1 MKQIKAVEISSFEQI
16 APLYFDH
23 ITSALESKV
32 QYTTKCVCTGLFV
45 LYKPIYSYLL
55 HSNADNACGFG
66 SSHTYILPP
75 SSSLLLPFLLS
86 LSLSLSLF
94 SLSSSLTVF
103 LPSLPPLSLFS
114 LFSPFSHSLFS
125 FSPSLPLPP
134 PSLPLQRP
142 LALAK
147 ILGAYT
153 IGYRNTR
160 TGNSK
165 RLDVIVME
173 NLLYGR
179 KSSKVVQH

>member
-1 MKQIKAVEISSFEQI
+1 M
-16 APLYFDH
+16 
-23 ITSALESKV
+23 
-32 QYTTKCVCTGLFV
+32 CTGLFV

-55 HSNADNACGFG
+55 HLCYSKSDNACGFG

-94 SLSSSLTVF
+94 SLSSSNCLS
-103 LPSLPPLSLFS
+103 LSPSPPSLL
-114 LFSPFSHSLFS
+114 SPFSLSSLPSHIPS
-125 FSPSLPLPP
+125 FLSLPPSLPLPP

>member
-1 MKQIKAVEISSFEQI
+1 MSKLLLFT
-16 APLYFDH
+16 LT
-23 ITSALESKV
+23 TSPVHWRARYSILQNV
-32 QYTTKCVCTGLFV
+32 YWPIC

-103 LPSLPPLSLFS
+103 LPSLPPLS

>member
-1 MKQIKAVEISSFEQI
+1 MWLWI
-16 APLYFDH
+16 LTH
-23 ITSALESKV
+23 
-32 QYTTKCVCTGLFV
+32 
-45 LYKPIYSYLL
+45 L
-55 HSNADNACGFG
+55 HTMNLTLSTF
-66 SSHTYILPP
+66 ILSP
-75 SSSLLLPFLLS
+75 SSLS
-86 LSLSLSLF
+86 PLSPSLF

-103 LPSLPPLSLFS
+103 LPSFPLFFLPSLSLLSLLTFP
-114 LFSPFSHSLFS
+114 LFSPSLP
-125 FSPSLPLPP
+125 PSLPLPP

-147 ILGAYT
+147 ILGVYT

-173 NLLYGR
+173 NLLYGM